1 MDGSR
6 KEYKE
11 KKKKK
16 YMILSDPIK
25 HKIKNNK
32 TQRQKK
38 NSLKNHCCIIAIIT

>member
-6 KEYKE
+6 KENKE
-11 KKKKK
+11 KKK

-38 NSLKNHCCIIAIIT
+38 TH